1 MHDKKAF
8 LLSLMDPK
16 PEEIE
21 LVQLDLDIGDI
32 TLCDVLRNFNTLFPE
47 NCRARYEIRDG
58 HKVYAIICKSDYLQP
73 LHAIVLLI
81 GHDPTIN
88 CESKNYL
95 VLSIDEMD
103 IIDEAKI
110 NKLNN
115 DITRYLVD
123 TIMPYVPEFEKFYCK
138 YIYNDYED
146 LNR

>member
-73 LHAIVLLI
+73 LHAIVRLI

-95 VLSIDEMD
+95 IL
-103 IIDEAKI
+103 
-110 NKLNN
+110 
-115 DITRYLVD
+115 
-123 TIMPYVPEFEKFYCK
+123 PETYPILGLKFVSRLIPTGTEFTCVK
-138 YIYNDYED
+138 SNIGCFPANAGNETG
-146 LNR
+146 